1 MKKKKRLKNNIRYS
15 KLVIFISL
23 LLFCVMIGRVIQ
35 LGTFKKIDGIELK
48 KLASQR
54 TTKTDVISANRGTI
68 YSVNGETLAQNVA
81 SYKLIAYLDS
91 KRTTNEKK
99 PQHVVDK
106 EETAEKLAPILEM
119 EKDEVLYYLNKK
131 GVYQTEFGSKGKAL
145 NELTKTKIDDL
156 NLPGLDFIENYKRYY
171 PKGNFAS
178 YVVGYAKT
186 ENDEN
191 STIKGECHRCKDGY
205 YMKNQACI
213 KLTIE
218 KCKLDSM
225 VKDELIYECLDFCE
239 EKGLPLVVMVNE
251 TKNGKDY
258 KPLTQLYDMYYF
270 DYYISNNTKDPIN
283 LNISLCIDN
292 SQENLQNCII
302 AF

>member
-1 MKKKKRLKNNIRYS
+1 
-15 KLVIFISL
+15 
-23 LLFCVMIGRVIQ
+23 MITMNSYESYNDYYYYYYDNDFSDFVR
-35 LGTFKKIDGIELK
+35 E
-48 KLASQR
+48 
-54 TTKTDVISANRGTI
+54 
-68 YSVNGETLAQNVA
+68 NV
-81 SYKLIAYLDS
+81 
-91 KRTTNEKK
+91 
-99 PQHVVDK
+99 K
-106 EETAEKLAPILEM
+106 EI
-119 EKDEVLYYLNKK
+119 
-131 GVYQTEFGSKGKAL
+131 
-145 NELTKTKIDDL
+145 
-156 NLPGLDFIENYKRYY
+156 
-171 PKGNFAS
+171 
-178 YVVGYAKT
+178 
-186 ENDEN
+186 N

-258 KPLTQLYDMYYF
+258 KPLTQLYDMYYY
-270 DYYISNNTKDPIN
+270 DYHYSNKTKDPIN

-302 AF
+302 AFY